1 MQDPDHY
8 KVTLRCVQLMA
19 SSIYNDKKLEAY
31 LRNELPEAEVLALED
46 ELLRDDELF
55 QRLQTVEMNLLDGYL
70 ENQMTGEER
79 QRFETTFL
87 SNPAN
92 RLKLDEERVF
102 RESLEIL
109 RKRRSRFPQLAIAAG
124 ILIVLA
130 VLFAWYS
137 RRPENRSQGNLIT
150 QASPPPTPQS
160 SVTPTPPGPSPSASP
175 SVSPTPPDTTEPI
188 KEQWLYLKEDRTGV
202 MGPSDVVP
210 ILVLPETDTLLL
222 HFELLEDAATRASFR
237 VSVKDEFDRPIFP
250 PPGTIDVKP
259 GEIRH
264 RGSLRK
270 ALSVQI
276 PLSSLKEGARYR
288 FEIPEL
294 NAHKNFIVNRMRS
307 RS

>member
-1 MQDPDHY
+1 
-8 KVTLRCVQLMA
+8 MA

-79 QRFETTFL
+79 RRFETTFL

-109 RKRRSRFPQLAIAAG
+109 RKRRSRLPQLAIAAG

-137 RRPENRSQGNLIT
+137 RRPENRSPGNLIT
-150 QASPPPTPQS
+150 EASPPPTPQT
-160 SVTPTPPGPSPSASP
+160 SVTPTPPSPSPPSASP
-175 SVSPTPPDTTEPI
+175 SISPTPPNATEPI

-202 MGPSDVVP
+202 MGPGDDVP
-210 ILVLPETDTLLL
+210 IPVSPETDTLLL
-222 HFELLEDAATRASFR
+222 HFELLENAATRTSFR
-237 VSVKDEFDRPIFP
+237 VSIKDEFDRPIFP

-270 ALSVQI
+270 ALSVEI
-276 PLSSLKEGARYR
+276 PLSNLKEGARYR
-288 FEIPEL
+288 FEILEL
-294 NAHKNFIVNRMRS
+294 NAHKNFIVNKIRS